1 MNNEIG
7 IYIHIPFCI
16 SKCFYCDFTSYANRE
31 NMIEKYIYAL
41 CNEILAKAE
50 ILSEYKVTTIYI
62 GGGTP
67 SYIDSKYIKQIF
79 DTLMLVINKE
89 DVKEITVEV
98 NPNSVDEEKMRS
110 YKEIGINRISI
121 GLQSTYDTILKKIGR
136 AHNLKDFEDT
146 LELAN
151 KVGFKNISVD
161 LIYPLPDLDLVKFK
175 ESVEYVINLKDKNV
189 KHISIYNLEV
199 HENTKLAFL
208 LKEGYVTLVDEDTE
222 YEMYEYLRKRFE
234 EEGYHRYEISNYAI
248 DGYESKHNLR
258 YWNQELYLGFGCGA
272 SSFFSGTRYS
282 NIKNI
287 EKYIEN
293 IETGNSII
301 DKENYE
307 ELDLLALMK
316 EYVMLSL
323 RKIEGLDKKKFKA
336 KYKKDIEEL
345 FAEEI
350 KELTDDKLI
359 EEKQDKI
366 LLTKRGLEVA
376 NLVWEKFV

>member
-1 MNNEIG
+1 MELG

-89 DVKEITVEV
+89 DVKEITIEV

-161 LIYPLPDLDLVKFK
+161 LIYPLPDLDLEKFK

-336 KYKKDIEEL
+336 KYKKDIEEI

>member
-41 CNEILAKAE
+41 CNKILAKAE

-79 DTLMLVINKE
+79 DTLMLVITKE
-89 DVKEITVEV
+89 DVKEITIEV

-161 LIYPLPDLDLVKFK
+161 LIYPLPDLDLEKFK

-234 EEGYHRYEISNYAI
+234 EEGYHRYEISNYAM

-336 KYKKDIEEL
+336 KYKKDIEEI

>member
-89 DVKEITVEV
+89 DVKEITIEV
-98 NPNSVDEEKMRS
+98 NPNSVDEEKIRS

-161 LIYPLPDLDLVKFK
+161 LIYPLPDLDLEKFK

-234 EEGYHRYEISNYAI
+234 EEGYHRYEISNYAM

-336 KYKKDIEEL
+336 KYKKDIEEI

>member
-89 DVKEITVEV
+89 DVKEITIEV

-161 LIYPLPDLDLVKFK
+161 LIYPLPDLDLEKFK

-272 SSFFSGTRYS
+272 SSFFSGTRYL

-336 KYKKDIEEL
+336 KYKKNIEEI

>member
-79 DTLMLVINKE
+79 DTLMLAINKE
-89 DVKEITVEV
+89 DVKEITIEV

-110 YKEIGINRISI
+110 YKEIEINRISI

-151 KVGFKNISVD
+151 KIGFKNISVD
-161 LIYPLPDLDLVKFK
+161 LIYPLPDLDLEKFK

-234 EEGYHRYEISNYAI
+234 EEEYHRYEISNYAI

-336 KYKKDIEEL
+336 KYKKDIEEI

>member
-79 DTLMLVINKE
+79 DTLMLAINKE
-89 DVKEITVEV
+89 DVKEITIEV

-151 KVGFKNISVD
+151 KIGFKNISVD
-161 LIYPLPDLDLVKFK
+161 LIYPLPDLDLEKFK

-248 DGYESKHNLR
+248 DGYESKHNFR

-336 KYKKDIEEL
+336 KYKKDIEEI

>member
-79 DTLMLVINKE
+79 DTLMLAINKE
-89 DVKEITVEV
+89 DVKEITIEV

-151 KVGFKNISVD
+151 KIGFKNISVD
-161 LIYPLPDLDLVKFK
+161 LIYPLPDLDLEKFK

-336 KYKKDIEEL
+336 KYKKDIEEI

>member
-79 DTLMLVINKE
+79 DTLMLAINKE
-89 DVKEITVEV
+89 DVKEITIEV

-136 AHNLKDFEDT
+136 AHNLKDFEYT

-151 KVGFKNISVD
+151 KIGFKNISVD
-161 LIYPLPDLDLVKFK
+161 LIYPLPDLDLEKFK

-234 EEGYHRYEISNYAI
+234 EEEYHRYEISNYAI

-336 KYKKDIEEL
+336 KYKKDIEEI

>member
-79 DTLMLVINKE
+79 DTLMLAINKE
-89 DVKEITVEV
+89 DVKEITIEV

-151 KVGFKNISVD
+151 KIGFKNISVD
-161 LIYPLPDLDLVKFK
+161 LIYPLPDLDLEKFK

-234 EEGYHRYEISNYAI
+234 EEEYHRYEISNYAI

-287 EKYIEN
+287 EKYIET

-336 KYKKDIEEL
+336 KYKKDIEEI

>member
-79 DTLMLVINKE
+79 DTLMLAINKE
-89 DVKEITVEV
+89 DVKEITIEV

-151 KVGFKNISVD
+151 KIGFKNISVD
-161 LIYPLPDLDLVKFK
+161 LIYPLPDLDLEKFK

-234 EEGYHRYEISNYAI
+234 EEEYHRYEISNYAI

-293 IETGNSII
+293 IETRNSII

-336 KYKKDIEEL
+336 KYKKDIEEI

>member
-89 DVKEITVEV
+89 DVKEITIEV

-161 LIYPLPDLDLVKFK
+161 LIYPLPDLDLEKFK

-234 EEGYHRYEISNYAI
+234 EEEYHRYEISNYSI

-336 KYKKDIEEL
+336 KYKKDIEEI

>member
-89 DVKEITVEV
+89 DVKEITIEV

-136 AHNLKDFEDT
+136 AHNLKDFEET

-161 LIYPLPDLDLVKFK
+161 LIYPLPDLDLEKFK

-234 EEGYHRYEISNYAI
+234 EEYHRYEISNYAI

-293 IETGNSII
+293 IETGNNII

-336 KYKKDIEEL
+336 KYKKDIEEI

>member
-79 DTLMLVINKE
+79 DTLMLAINKE
-89 DVKEITVEV
+89 DVKEITIEV

-136 AHNLKDFEDT
+136 AHNLKDFEET

-161 LIYPLPDLDLVKFK
+161 LIYPLPDLDLEKFK

-208 LKEGYVTLVDEDTE
+208 LKEGYVTLV
-222 YEMYEYLRKRFE
+222 
-234 EEGYHRYEISNYAI
+234 
-248 DGYESKHNLR
+248 
-258 YWNQELYLGFGCGA
+258 
-272 SSFFSGTRYS
+272 
-282 NIKNI
+282 NIKNN
-287 EKYIEN
+287 EFAFEDLAPLMYIQYK
-293 IETGNSII
+293 TFGII
-301 DKENYE
+301 
-307 ELDLLALMK
+307 
-316 EYVMLSL
+316 
-323 RKIEGLDKKKFKA
+323 
-336 KYKKDIEEL
+336 
-345 FAEEI
+345 
-350 KELTDDKLI
+350 
-359 EEKQDKI
+359 
-366 LLTKRGLEVA
+366 
-376 NLVWEKFV
+376 

>member
-89 DVKEITVEV
+89 DVKEITIEV

-161 LIYPLPDLDLVKFK
+161 LIYPLPDLDLEKFK

-234 EEGYHRYEISNYAI
+234 EEEYHRYEISNYAI

-336 KYKKDIEEL
+336 KYKKDIEEI

>member
-89 DVKEITVEV
+89 DVKEITIEV
-98 NPNSVDEEKMRS
+98 NPNSVDEEKMRN

-161 LIYPLPDLDLVKFK
+161 LIYPLPDLDLEKFK

-234 EEGYHRYEISNYAI
+234 EEGYHRYEISNYAM

-336 KYKKDIEEL
+336 KYKKDIEEI

>member
-79 DTLMLVINKE
+79 DTLMLAINKE
-89 DVKEITVEV
+89 DVKEITIEV

-151 KVGFKNISVD
+151 KIGFKNISVD
-161 LIYPLPDLDLVKFK
+161 LIYPLPDLDLEKFK

-234 EEGYHRYEISNYAI
+234 EEEYHRYEISNYAI

-258 YWNQELYLGFGCGA
+258 YWNQGLYLGFGCGA

-336 KYKKDIEEL
+336 KYKKDIEEI

>member
-89 DVKEITVEV
+89 DVKEITIEV

-161 LIYPLPDLDLVKFK
+161 LIYPLPDLDLEKFK

-336 KYKKDIEEL
+336 KYKKDIEEI

>member
-79 DTLMLVINKE
+79 DTLMLAINKE
-89 DVKEITVEV
+89 DVKEITIEV

-151 KVGFKNISVD
+151 KIGFKNISVD
-161 LIYPLPDLDLVKFK
+161 LIYPLPDLDLEKFK

-234 EEGYHRYEISNYAI
+234 EEEYHRYEISNYAI

-336 KYKKDIEEL
+336 KYKKDIEEI

>member
-89 DVKEITVEV
+89 DVKEITIEV
-98 NPNSVDEEKMRS
+98 NPNSVDEKKMRS

-161 LIYPLPDLDLVKFK
+161 LIYPLPDLDLEKFK
-175 ESVEYVINLKDKNV
+175 ESVEYVISLKDKNV

-208 LKEGYVTLVDEDTE
+208 LKEGYITLVDEDTE

-336 KYKKDIEEL
+336 KYKKDIEEI

>member
-79 DTLMLVINKE
+79 DTLMLAINKE
-89 DVKEITVEV
+89 DVKEITIEV

-151 KVGFKNISVD
+151 KIGFKNISVD
-161 LIYPLPDLDLVKFK
+161 LIYPLPDLDLEKFK

-258 YWNQELYLGFGCGA
+258 YWNQELYIGFGCGA

-336 KYKKDIEEL
+336 KYKKDIEEI

>member
-89 DVKEITVEV
+89 DVKEITIEV

-161 LIYPLPDLDLVKFK
+161 LIYPLPDLDLEKFK

-234 EEGYHRYEISNYAI
+234 EEGYYRYEISNYSI

-336 KYKKDIEEL
+336 KYKKDIEEI